1 MFENIFSKLHDKNK
15 EIKMMGV
22 WGKDGLELE
31 KKIFSEAVEI
41 NLELAGAELADII
54 SKLDSL
60 KLSPEKYF
68 IKLYFYGYFLVIFSL
83 TSEYFLLMVTDPTVI
98 HGKLNFYFNIY
109 KNDLV
114 AAL

>member
-1 MFENIFSKLHDKNK
+1 MFEDIFSKLHDKNK

-31 KKIFSEAVEI
+31 KNIFTEAVEMD
-41 NLELAGAELADII
+41 LELAGAELADII

-68 IKLYFYGYFLVIFSL
+68 IKLYFHGYFLIIFSL
-83 TSEYFLLMVTDPTVI
+83 TPDYFLMMVTDPTII

-109 KNDLV
+109 KNQLA